1 MMIKKYLLL
10 SRLEST
16 VDYSDALDAIKKE
29 SILETILGSLAI
41 DNDNIIARRQRIDS
55 RLAFYITVIG
65 IILPLL
71 IPNLPKNNDL
81 CIVMLNTVMILWI
94 TLSLLYGIFLYFP
107 RSNYSSHDLMESV
120 KLGNKN
126 SHSEYLRDKINVE
139 MTIIADKELDL
150 ERYNTILKLFFIN
163 LVGISIAALLFVF
176 LPKDQTAESG
186 LKNLVER
193 VDTIELKIMN
203 IEQKL
208 EHANVR
214 KRRPK
219 KEKR

>member
-1 MMIKKYLLL
+1 MIKKYLLL